1 MVLSVFSISQNIIPI
16 KYYQSNVN
24 INHNQVEESSLI
36 PKESV
41 EEITKAAHL
50 EGHQEKVKF

>member
-24 INHNQVEESSLI
+24 INQDQVEESSLT

-41 EEITKAAHL
+41 EEITRAAHL
-50 EGHQEKVKF
+50 EGYQEKVKF